1 MTGPISATVRAMGN
15 GEAMETLSQA
25 TARLVSAGYVEDYRS
40 HDGRLVCGQC
50 GASHDPAQL
59 HIDEIVRFE
68 GDSNPD
74 DEAIVYALDAGCGHR
89 GLYISAYGP
98 GATADDI
105 AVVAALPDHTH

>member
-1 MTGPISATVRAMGN
+1 MTEGG
-15 GEAMETLSQA
+15 AMETLSQA
-25 TARLVSAGYVEDYRS
+25 TTRLALGGYVEDYRA

-50 GASHDPAQL
+50 STSHNPAEL
-59 HIDEIVRFE
+59 TIDAIVRFE

-89 GLYISAYGP
+89 GLYISAYGS

-105 AVVAALPDHTH
+105 AVVAALPDLKH

>member
-1 MTGPISATVRAMGN
+1 
-15 GEAMETLSQA
+15 METLSQA
-25 TARLVSAGYVEDYRS
+25 TTRLVLAGYVEDYRAL
-40 HDGRLVCGQC
+40 DGRLVCGQC
-50 GASHDPAQL
+50 ATSHNPAEL
-59 HIDEIVRFE
+59 TIDAIVRFE

-105 AVVAALPDHTH
+105 AVVAALPDLKH